1 MEKNDFL
8 IYNEAVYRLHD
19 CQTLA
24 ELKPALLTQVRLLVP
39 CTYASLIPIT
49 RDPETLAAVHGEPVC
64 IPRGFQPVEKAWL
77 AQADQAYTLWMSH
90 AAETMVVRDSEVLA
104 GDNRFAARS
113 YREVYLHHGIV
124 DCVQM
129 NIAWGGQTLGRL
141 ALYRTREEGLFT
153 EQDTFYL
160 RAMANHINLA
170 WGRCLREQT
179 RKENPAAGRSME
191 ELTAEYQ
198 LTRREE
204 EILGLVFRE
213 MNNEEILEK
222 ITISQNTL
230 HKHLQNLYRKCGVSS
245 RLGLLKLRTG

>member
-1 MEKNDFL
+1 M
-8 IYNEAVYRLHD
+8 
-19 CQTLA
+19 
-24 ELKPALLTQVRLLVP
+24 
-39 CTYASLIPIT
+39 
-49 RDPETLAAVHGEPVC
+49 
-64 IPRGFQPVEKAWL
+64 
-77 AQADQAYTLWMSH
+77 
-90 AAETMVVRDSEVLA
+90 LA
-104 GDNRFAARS
+104 GDNRFSARS
-113 YREVYLHHGIV
+113 YREVYLRHGIV

-129 NIAWGGQTLGRL
+129 NIAWGGQTLSRL

-153 EQDTFYL
+153 EQDTFCL
-160 RAMANHINLA
+160 RALANHINLA
-170 WGRCLREQT
+170 WGRCLRG
-179 RKENPAAGRSME
+179 RKESAAAGRSME

-213 MNNEEILEK
+213 LNNEEILEK

>member
-8 IYNEAVYRLHD
+8 SYNEAVYRLHD

-24 ELKPALLTQVRLLVP
+24 ELKTALLTQARLLVP

-64 IPRGFQPVEKAWL
+64 VPRGFQPVEKAWL
-77 AQADQAYTLWMSH
+77 EQADQAYTLWMSH

-160 RAMANHINLA
+160 RAMANHVNLA
-170 WGRCLREQT
+170 WGRCLREKT
-179 RKENPAAGRSME
+179 RRESTADGRSME
-191 ELTAEYQ
+191 ELTSAYQ

-204 EILGLVFRE
+204 EILGMVFQK
-213 MNNEEILEK
+213 MNNEEILER
-222 ITISQNTL
+222 IAISQNTL

-245 RLGLLKLRTG
+245 RLELLKLRAG

>member
-8 IYNEAVYRLHD
+8 SYNEAVYRLHD

-24 ELKPALLTQVRLLVP
+24 ELKTALLTQARLLVP

-129 NIAWGGQTLGRL
+129 NIVWGGQTLGRL

-153 EQDTFYL
+153 ERDTFYL
-160 RAMANHINLA
+160 RAMANHVNLA

-179 RKENPAAGRSME
+179 RRESTAAGRSME
-191 ELTAEYQ
+191 ELTSEYQ

-204 EILGLVFRE
+204 EILDMVFQK
-213 MNNEEILEK
+213 MNNEEILER
-222 ITISQNTL
+222 IAISQNTL
-230 HKHLQNLYRKCGVSS
+230 HKHLQNLYR
-245 RLGLLKLRTG
+245 